1 MNAMKFKG
9 EIASVP
15 THASMTPAKLRL
27 IEAATAI
34 RSDPESVQW
43 GFMARQLVQCTL
55 PHRNPGNVERW
66 MRRNGTLSLVIR
78 QGWDVELDRPL
89 GYPYGS
95 IPRLLLFWMVTEAK
109 RTGKRRLELG
119 HSLAEFIYLVGLN
132 PDTGGGKRGDAKR
145 LREQMRRLFGASISF
160 QQSLTGPD
168 RQGVRWLNMDVAPK
182 GELWW
187 DVRDPE
193 QPTLWGSWVQLGEE
207 FFEAIVAAPVPLDMR
222 ALKALKQS
230 PLALDIYAVM
240 NYRAHTAKE
249 PVFLSW
255 EMLMKQLGTDYT
267 ETKDFKRNLLPT
279 LRKVRAVAPQLKI
292 GQVRGGIV
300 LQPSR
305 GAIAAKPATTE

>member
-1 MNAMKFKG
+1 MKLKG
-9 EIASVP
+9 EIANVP
-15 THASMTPAKLRL
+15 AQGSPQSMTPAKLKL
-27 IEAATAI
+27 VEASSAI
-34 RSDPESVQW
+34 RSDPENVEW
-43 GFMARQLVQCTL
+43 AFMARQLVQCTL

-78 QGWDVELDRPL
+78 QGWDAGLDRPL

-119 HSLAEFIYLVGLN
+119 HSLAEFIHLVGLN

-168 RQGVRWLNMDVAPK
+168 RQGVRWLNMDVAPR

-187 DVRDPE
+187 DIKDPE
-193 QPTLWGSWVQLGEE
+193 QPSLWGSWIQLGEE

-249 PVFLSW
+249 PVFLPW
-255 EMLMKQLGTDYT
+255 ELLMSQLGTDYT
-267 ETKDFKRNLLPT
+267 EIKDFKRNLLST
-279 LRKVRAVAPQLKI
+279 LRKVRAVGPQLRI
-292 GQVRGGIV
+292 GQVRGGIM
-300 LQPSR
+300 LEPSR
-305 GAIAAKPATTE
+305 GAISAKPTKTE